1 MTDPGA
7 KTPPGPLV
15 MLGLI
20 LGPAAAVGIG
30 RFGYSLL
37 LPAMRAWFG
46 WSYATAGAVSTANAA
61 GYLLGSFLAAPLAGR
76 IGLGR
81 SFVAGLAVT
90 AASVGLS
97 GTESPALFGPA
108 HVWFQLVMRAAAGI
122 AGAVTFVTGASL
134 ISVTVRGPSRALA
147 RYFGG
152 AGLGIVAAA
161 VIIPPLLAHG
171 GPGAWRAGWFVLG
184 ALAALATILALPVTA
199 VRVPAVRAA
208 DGGPRSPATLG
219 GLMPLLAGYFLFGL
233 GYIAYMTFIVAL
245 LRGGGYPQRT
255 VAVFWA
261 VLGTGAAAGPLLW
274 RRIIERLR
282 GARGLALVMGM
293 LAAGAALPVL
303 TLSTAASI
311 GSAVLFGCALLA
323 VPTAITAVTRRHVLP
338 GALTA
343 ALGLLTAGFAAG
355 QLAGPLLTGALA
367 DTSGGIRFGLAVSAA
382 LLALGAVTCLAQKE
396 GPPGDPGPMP
406 APDRARAAGG
416 RPVDPGADG
425 GGQPGRRVRVPRR
438 RLPHRSRAAGPPGPH
453 PPAHGPALR
462 SQPVRAVR
470 PRGPRGHHPVRG
482 EPGRRRRPGRRG
494 TRRTAPR
501 RRSLGR
507 QAGGAPER
515 PGAGGVV
522 HLRPARP

>member
-1 MTDPGA
+1 MTAPDA
-7 KTPPGPLV
+7 RTPPGPLV

-20 LGPAAAVGIG
+20 LGPAAALGIG

-37 LPAMRAWFG
+37 LPAMRGYFG

-76 IGLGR
+76 IRLGR
-81 SFVAGLAVT
+81 AFVTGIAVT
-90 AASVGLS
+90 AVSVGLS
-97 GTESPALFGPA
+97 GAESSALLGPA

-122 AGAVTFVTGASL
+122 SGAITFVTGASL
-134 ISVTVRGPSRALA
+134 ISITVPGPSRVLA

-161 VIIPPLLAHG
+161 VIIPPVLARG
-171 GPGAWRAGWFVLG
+171 GPGAWRAGWLVLG
-184 ALAALATILALPVTA
+184 ALAAVATILALPVTA
-199 VRVPAVRAA
+199 VRVPAVQAP
-208 DGGPRSPATLG
+208 DGGQRSTATLS

-245 LRGGGYPQRT
+245 LRGGGYTQRT

-274 RRIIERLR
+274 RRIIDRLR

-311 GSAVLFGCALLA
+311 GSATLFGCALLA
-323 VPTAITAVTRRHVLP
+323 VPTAITAVTRRHVPP
-338 GALTA
+338 GGLTA

-367 DTSGGIRFGLAVSAA
+367 DTSGGIGFGLAVSAA
-382 LLALGAVTCLAQKE
+382 LLALGAVTFLAQKE
-396 GPPGDPGPMP
+396 GPPRDPGPMP
-406 APDRARAAGG
+406 AADRARAAGG

-425 GGQPGRRVRVPRR
+425 GGRPGRGVRVPRR
-438 RLPHRSRAAGPPGPH
+438 RLPHRRRAAGPPGRH
-453 PPAHGPALR
+453 PPAHSQALR

-470 PRGPRGHHPVRG
+470 PRGAQGHHPVRG
-482 EPGRRRRPGRRG
+482 HPGRRRRPGWRR
-494 TRRTAPR
+494 A
-501 RRSLGR
+501 
-507 QAGGAPER
+507 
-515 PGAGGVV
+515 
-522 HLRPARP
+522 RPAASQRR